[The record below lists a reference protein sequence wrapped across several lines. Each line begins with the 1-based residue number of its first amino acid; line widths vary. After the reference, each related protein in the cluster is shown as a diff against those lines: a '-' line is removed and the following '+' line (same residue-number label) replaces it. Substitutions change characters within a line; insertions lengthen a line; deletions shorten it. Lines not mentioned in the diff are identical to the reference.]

1 MSATS
6 KRQPS
11 SEYAQDQ
18 NDDDDQDYQAND
30 ANSHGVSVPRSV
42 GAQTTGYGE
51 AGGFGRL
58 WPAGTMMIGL

>member
-18 NDDDDQDYQAND
+18 NDDDDQDDQAND
-30 ANSHGVSVPRSV
+30 ANTHEDSVPRSA
-42 GAQTTGYGE
+42 GAQTTSYGE
-51 AGGFGRL
+51 AGGLARL
-58 WPAGTMMIGL
+58 RPAGTMMIGL